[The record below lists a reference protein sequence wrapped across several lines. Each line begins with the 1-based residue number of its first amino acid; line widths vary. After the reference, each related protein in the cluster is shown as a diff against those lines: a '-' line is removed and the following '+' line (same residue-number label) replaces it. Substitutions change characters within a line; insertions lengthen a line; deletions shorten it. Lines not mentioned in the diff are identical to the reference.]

1 MQFVNPF
8 FLFGLFAIAIPVAIH
23 LFNFRRYRKIYFSN
37 VDLLRNFQKKTRKQS
52 ELLHLLVL
60 SARILTVISLVITF
74 AQPYIP
80 IRENVVTG
88 SVQIAGVFIDNSF
101 SMEAADADGRKLD
114 EAKRKA
120 AEIAMAYDADDLF
133 QLLTNDFESR
143 HQRLVSRDEFLLML
157 KDIKP
162 GPMGRSFADVY
173 ARQSDVLKNSR
184 YPSASSYVISD
195 FQHSTML
202 SSLPDSSAAF
212 STFLVPVGGNRSGNL
227 YIDTCWFE
235 NPVLRVN
242 QSAGLKV
249 KISNISE
256 NNLEKIPVRLLIN
269 GEQRAIASIDIEAY
283 TSLTTTLSFTTT
295 NSGQQKAVVEIS
307 DYPVVF
313 DDSYYLSF
321 TVSESIPILAINED
335 EQDPYLT
342 SVFAVDSVLYFIN
355 STLRQTNFSTLS
367 ENQLV
372 ILNGASNLSSG
383 SISELSRFIEQG
395 GAVLIFPPDG
405 DKIDLVNLML
415 ASFGAP
421 LFGQI
426 DTTAARVAKINKSH
440 VVFNNVFDGSGA
452 IQDNADLPYISKHY
466 KITMPSAG
474 ISDDI
479 MTLDNGDPL
488 FTMKSVGQGRVY
500 ISAVSLSND
509 WGNFPRHAL
518 FVPVMLNI
526 AFESESHP
534 PLMYYTQHETAIN
547 VGNVKL
553 ADDNVFRIN
562 NEEGSYEFIPE
573 IRQVDGQ
580 SVIFMRNHIT
590 EAGFYSV
597 ANANKI
603 VNVLAFNF
611 NRKESDLR
619 FADAEQL
626 RTLIGEVS
634 GFTVLSDGKKE
645 ISRLISEINHGRKLW
660 KWFLIAALIFILAE
674 VLLLRFFRRN
684 PLETKV

>member
-1 MQFVNPF
+1 MQFLNPF

-60 SARILTVISLVITF
+60 AARILTIIALVMAF

-80 IRENVVTG
+80 IRENVVAG
-88 SVQIAGVFIDNSF
+88 SVQIAGVFVDNSF
-101 SMEAADADGRKLD
+101 SMEAAGADGRKLD

-120 AEIAMAYDADDLF
+120 ADIALAYDADDLF

-162 GPMGRSFADVY
+162 GPVARSFTEVF

-195 FQHSTML
+195 FQYSTML

-212 STFLVPVGGNRSGNL
+212 STYLAPVGGNQSGNL

-242 QSAGLKV
+242 QTAGLQV

-256 NNLEKIPVRLLIN
+256 NNLEKIPVRLIIN
-269 GEQRAIASIDIEAY
+269 GEQRAIAAIDIEANS
-283 TSLTTTLSFTTT
+283 TQTISLSFSTTRP
-295 NSGQQKAVVEIS
+295 GQQKAVVEIS
-307 DYPVVF
+307 DYPVIF
-313 DDSYYLSF
+313 DDSYFMAF
-321 TVSESIPILAINED
+321 TVSEFIPLLAINQEKP
-335 EQDPYLT
+335 DPYLT
-342 SVFAVDSVLYFIN
+342 SVFAVDSVLQFTN
-355 STLRQTNFSTLS
+355 SALRQTNFSALS
-367 ENQLV
+367 GNRLV

-383 SISELSRFIEQG
+383 SVSELSRFIEQG
-395 GAVLIFPPDG
+395 GHLLIFPPDG
-405 DKIDLVNLML
+405 DNIDMINQML
-415 ASFGAP
+415 EGLKAP

-426 DTTAARVAKINKSH
+426 DTTASRVLKINKSH
-440 VVFNNVFDGSGA
+440 LVFNNVFDGDGA
-452 IQDNADLPYISKHY
+452 IQDNADLPFINKHY
-466 KITMPSAG
+466 KITRPSAG
-474 ISDDI
+474 LSDDI
-479 MTLDNGDPL
+479 MILDNGDPL
-488 FTMKSVGQGRVY
+488 FTMKSVGQGKIY
-500 ISAVSLSND
+500 MSAVSLSDN
-509 WGNFPRHAL
+509 WSNFPRHAL

-526 AFESESHP
+526 AFESENHS
-534 PLMYYTQHETAIN
+534 PLMYYAQHESAIK
-547 VGNVKL
+547 VGNVKPSG
-553 ADDNVFRIN
+553 DNVFRIS

-580 SVIFMRNHIT
+580 SVIFLRNNIT
-590 EAGFYSV
+590 EAGFYNV
-597 ANANKI
+597 NDADKI

-626 RTLIGEVS
+626 RSMIGEAS
-634 GFTVLSDGKKE
+634 GISVLSEGKKE
-645 ISRLISEINHGRKLW
+645 ISRLISERNHGRKLW
-660 KWFLIAALIFILAE
+660 KWFIIAALIFILSE
-674 VLLLRFFRRN
+674 VLLLRFFRKN
-684 PLETKV
+684 QAETKV

>member
-60 SARILTVISLVITF
+60 AARILTIIALVMAF

-88 SVQIAGVFIDNSF
+88 SVQIAGVFVDNSF

-120 AEIAMAYDADDLF
+120 ADIALAYDADDLF

-162 GPMGRSFADVY
+162 GPVARSFTEVY

-184 YPSASSYVISD
+184 YPSASSYLISD
-195 FQHSTML
+195 FQYSTML
-202 SSLPDSSAAF
+202 SSLPDSSADF
-212 STFLVPVGGNRSGNL
+212 STYLVPVGGNQAGNL
-227 YIDTCWFE
+227 YIDTCWFD

-242 QSAGLKV
+242 QTAGLQV

-269 GEQRAIASIDIEAY
+269 GEQRAIASIDIEAN
-283 TSLTTTLSFTTT
+283 TSQITTLAFSTT
-295 NSGQQKAVVEIS
+295 NSGQQNAVVEIS

-321 TVSESIPILAINED
+321 IVTESIPILAINQD

-342 SVFAVDSVLYFIN
+342 SVFAVDSVLQFAN
-355 STLRQTNFSTLS
+355 STLRQTNFSRLS
-367 ENQLV
+367 ENQLI
-372 ILNGASNLSSG
+372 ILNGVSNLSSG
-383 SISELSRFIEQG
+383 SVSELSSFIEQG
-395 GAVLIFPPDG
+395 GDVLIFPPDG
-405 DKIDLVNLML
+405 DNMDLVNQML
-415 ASFGAP
+415 AGLAAP

-426 DTTAARVAKINKSH
+426 DTTAGRVAKINKSH
-440 VVFNNVFDGSGA
+440 IVFNNVFDGSGA
-452 IQDNADLPYISKHY
+452 IQDNADLPFISKHY
-466 KITMPSAG
+466 RITRPSAG

-488 FTMKSVGQGRVY
+488 FTMKSVGQGKTY
-500 ISAVSLSND
+500 LSAVSLSDD

-534 PLMYYTQHETAIN
+534 PLMYYTQHETAIK
-547 VGNVKL
+547 VGNVKP
-553 ADDNVFRIN
+553 AGDNVFRIK

-580 SVIFMRNHIT
+580 SVIFLRNNIT
-590 EAGFYSV
+590 EAGFYNV
-597 ANANKI
+597 NDADKI

-626 RTLIGEVS
+626 KTVIGEVS
-634 GFTVLSDGKKE
+634 GITVLSEGKKE
-645 ISRLISEINHGRKLW
+645 ISRLISERNHGRKLW
-660 KWFLIAALIFILAE
+660 KWFIIAALIFILAE
-674 VLLLRFFRRN
+674 VLLLRFFRKKSA
-684 PLETKV
+684 ETKV